1 LKKEYILILIIFFIF
16 VGPGPVV
23 FFLNKYTVSLLP
35 LSSCIVFLFLL
46 RREIQNIDFNLLLRN
61 SEMYKWAFN
70 GLKYCI
76 FAHAANALLIG
87 NSQIIT
93 DDLIQTYL
101 VMPFYVVVVAP
112 IIEEIAY
119 RKIIFGW
126 FNNKNLFWVGAI
138 VSSSV
143 FALGHFSFERIGAYF
158 ITGIALC
165 YAYKK
170 SGTLATS
177 ILIHG
182 SLNFIS
188 LLVRTLKG

>member
-1 LKKEYILILIIFFIF
+1 MKKEYILILAIFFIF

-35 LSSCIVFLFLL
+35 ISSCIVFLFML
-46 RREIQNIDFNLLLRN
+46 RKEVQNTDFNTLLRN
-61 SEMYKWAFN
+61 HEMYKWAFN
-70 GLKYCI
+70 GLKYCM

-93 DDLIQTYL
+93 DDLIQNYL

-119 RKIIFGW
+119 RKIIFGY
-126 FNNKNLFWVGAI
+126 FNNKNLFWIGSI
-138 VSSSV
+138 VSSSI
-143 FALGHFSFERIGAYF
+143 FAMGHFSIERLGAYF
-158 ITGIALC
+158 ITGMVLC
-165 YAYKK
+165 YVYKK
-170 SGTLATS
+170 SGTIVTAM
-177 ILIHG
+177 LIHAA
-182 SLNFIS
+182 LNYIS